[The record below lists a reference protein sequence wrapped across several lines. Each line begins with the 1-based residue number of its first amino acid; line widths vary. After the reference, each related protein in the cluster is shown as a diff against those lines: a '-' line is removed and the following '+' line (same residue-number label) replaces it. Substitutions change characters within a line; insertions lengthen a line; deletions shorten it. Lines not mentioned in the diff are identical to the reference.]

1 MRSLSPAPTVTALAQ
16 QYYESD
22 FDWQEHQL
30 ACAPIITAQQQPPSS
45 LLPQPNIPAYRS
57 VEPWEEFHARSGAS
71 FYKER
76 RYILREFPMLLH
88 SSVRSVHQSSDDAK
102 HDPCIRLSPSIP
114 FHQQQHT
121 RDTREGVKAAPE
133 HQVQEGHP
141 ASHDRR
147 DSGSSQP
154 LALVLTTDFLV
165 NSAHSSL
172 LQGPHLAS
180 PSDSP
185 SPDQTLAPSKPIT
198 RQQQATSQLPGSS
211 VSHSQANDSISDNI
225 PACSQAEQGSKAA
238 SELQSPALT
247 THIVELGCGSGA
259 SLLPIL
265 RANAHCH
272 VTGTD
277 ISPTSL
283 QHFLAAAQREGI
295 APERIHTFPADAASS
310 LEQPR
315 MTTLAA
321 DICLIVFTLSAL
333 TPAQQSN
340 MMHNAHTCLVPGGH
354 LMIRDHGLYDM
365 AQMRMEPGQWR
376 GEGQLYARK
385 DGTLAYFFSVDELCA
400 RAADA
405 GFTMLE
411 CKYATVRNLNRKT
424 GAVLKRVFI
433 HGLFVRSL

>member
-1 MRSLSPAPTVTALAQ
+1 MPSLSPAPTVTVLAQ

-30 ACAPIITAQQQPPSS
+30 TCAPIITAQQQTPSS
-45 LLPQPNIPAYRS
+45 LLSQPNIPAYTN

-88 SSVRSVHQSSDDAK
+88 SSGSSVHQSSDAVK
-102 HDPCIRLSPSIP
+102 HDPMQLSPPIP

-121 RDTREGVKAAPE
+121 RDTREGVKAAPK
-133 HQVQEGHP
+133 HQVQEWHP
-141 ASHDRR
+141 AST
-147 DSGSSQP
+147 SQP
-154 LALVLTTDFLV
+154 EALTTDFLV
-165 NSAHSSL
+165 NPAQSSL
-172 LQGPHLAS
+172 LQSLHAAS

-185 SPDQTLAPSKPIT
+185 SPDQTLAPSNPIT
-198 RQQQATSQLPGSS
+198 PQQHATSQPPGSS
-211 VSHSQANDSISDNI
+211 VSHSQANDSISDNT
-225 PACSQAEQGSKAA
+225 PACSRADQGSNAS

-247 THIVELGCGSGA
+247 THVVELGCGSGA

-265 RANAHCH
+265 RANTHCH

-277 ISPTSL
+277 ISRTSL
-283 QHFLAAAQREGI
+283 QHFFAAAQREGI
-295 APERIHTFPADAASS
+295 APDRIHTFPADAASS
-310 LEQPR
+310 LELPR

-340 MMHNAHTCLVPGGH
+340 MMHNAHACLIPGGH

-365 AQMRMEPGQWR
+365 AQMRMEPGQWQ

-405 GFTMLE
+405 GFTVLE

-433 HGLFVRSL
+433 HGLFVRSF